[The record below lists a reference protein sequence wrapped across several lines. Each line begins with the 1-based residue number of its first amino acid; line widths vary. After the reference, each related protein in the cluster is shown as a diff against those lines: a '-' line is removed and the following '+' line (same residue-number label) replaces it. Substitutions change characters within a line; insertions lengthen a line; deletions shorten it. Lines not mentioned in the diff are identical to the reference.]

1 MGAQVPTHTFPP
13 TYLLYRCTERSSYM
27 LLYLDHRPPHGQL
40 GAPHERPQRDHQT
53 TYLLA
58 AYTYEEPTTLYGQVH
73 HEIKLDKDG
82 VKHHTAEMAPAGPL
96 AIAGGPETQE
106 MHR

>member
-1 MGAQVPTHTFPP
+1 MVGAH
-13 TYLLYRCTERSSYM
+13 
-27 LLYLDHRPPHGQL
+27 
-40 GAPHERPQRDHQT
+40 
-53 TYLLA
+53 
-58 AYTYEEPTTLYGQVH
+58 TYEEHTYYVQVH

-82 VKHHTAEMAPAGPL
+82 VKHHTAEMAPAL